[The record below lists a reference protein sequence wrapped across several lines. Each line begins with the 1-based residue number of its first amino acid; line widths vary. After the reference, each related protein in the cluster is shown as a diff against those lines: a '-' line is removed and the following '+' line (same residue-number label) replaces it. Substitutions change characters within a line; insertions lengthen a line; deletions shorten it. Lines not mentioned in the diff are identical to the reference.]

1 MKKNDENTVR
11 FNLMVSPAW
20 LEALDQW
27 RIHQPGIPNRSEAL
41 RRAFLMVA
49 EKSGKVRK

>member
-1 MKKNDENTVR
+1 MKKVEENTIR

-20 LEALDQW
+20 LDALDQW

-41 RRAFLMVA
+41 RRAFLIA
-49 EKSGKVRK
+49 AKGEKGKK